1 MSQSIRTTTESL
13 IKDYLLN
20 KNVLTDVTVYVSDSK
35 DQMTLPKLVILCETA
50 KIHPEIPDCL
60 GNYVC
65 SIRFSLFSNSD
76 DTSIEAHRSRCADLM
91 GTFQFNEL
99 NNVKDFFED
108 SDQLHLYDI
117 TFQSEDEGVD
127 GRSWATVFNYEFLVV
142 LPS

>member
-13 IKDYLLN
+13 IRDYLSN
-20 KNVLTDVTVYVSDSK
+20 KSVLTDVTVYVSDSK
-35 DQMTLPKLVILCETA
+35 DQMILPKLVILCETA
-50 KIHPEIPDCL
+50 RVHPEIPDCL

-76 DTSIEAHRSRCADLM
+76 DTSIEAHRTRCADLM
-91 GTFQFNEL
+91 GTFQFDEL
-99 NNVKDFFED
+99 NNVKEFFDD

-117 TFQSEDEGVD
+117 NFQSEDEGID